1 MKSSADIFKNS
12 LDKAFS
18 TIKLNSSTM
27 GDHMRYKQGFTEEK
41 LKGGLADGMTLGDIA
56 TKHKIDVEDDN
67 RKFEHDNYYN
77 SCCLRCDK
85 RALQFIVQA
94 IFSAI
99 VIIF

>member
-1 MKSSADIFKNS
+1 MNDHKEDKNELS
-12 LDKAFS
+12 
-18 TIKLNSSTM
+18 I
-27 GDHMRYKQGFTEEK
+27 
-41 LKGGLADGMTLGDIA
+41 I

-99 VIIF
+99 VIIFCIAILLYNQDCATFSRYGPLLGLVIGVWLPQPHMNAK